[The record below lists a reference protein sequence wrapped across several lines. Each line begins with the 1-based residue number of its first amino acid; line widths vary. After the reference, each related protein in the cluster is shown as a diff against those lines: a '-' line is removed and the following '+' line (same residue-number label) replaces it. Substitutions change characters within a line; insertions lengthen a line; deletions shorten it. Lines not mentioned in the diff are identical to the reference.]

1 VHGHWSAGE
10 ARGRVGQSVLA
21 AVFVR
26 SEGSLACDGVPLKRI
41 ADDVGTPA
49 YVYSLASIRDQ
60 FRRLTQAIGDVPHR
74 VHYSC
79 KANGNL
85 AILRSLQTLG
95 AGVDVVSGGELYRAG
110 LAGFAPQDILFGG
123 VGKTER
129 EISEAV
135 AAGVL
140 MINAESEDEIRAISD
155 AAERTGRVAGVG
167 LRVNPEV
174 AIEAFHAYTRTGDKG
189 HKFGVPYDEAL
200 PVARVAM
207 RLPGVRLVGLDM
219 HVGSQLTAMAPYQR
233 ALERMIALL
242 AELRAEG
249 IDSLKY
255 LDIGGGLGVTYS
267 AESPL
272 DLTEYGALVREAAT
286 ATGLTILLEP
296 GRFLVGN
303 AGVLLARVLYR
314 KRSGGRNILVTD
326 AGMNDLLR
334 PSHYQAY
341 HRIEAVEVHGAS
353 DAGEQ
358 RSDVVGPVCE
368 SGDFLALDR
377 DLPDVKVGDYLAV
390 FSAGAYGFSMASNYN
405 ARPRAVEVVVDSDRY
420 AIATTREQYADLARH
435 ERHELEWRSE

>member
-1 VHGHWSAGE
+1 M
-10 ARGRVGQSVLA
+10 GQSVLA
-21 AVFVR
+21 AAFARTDGALV
-26 SEGSLACDGVPLKRI
+26 CDGVPLARI
-41 ADDVGTPA
+41 AQDQGTPA
-49 YVYSLASIRDQ
+49 YVYSLAAIRDQ
-60 FRRLTQAIGDVPHR
+60 FGRLTRAIGEAPHR

-85 AILRSLQTLG
+85 AILRTLQALG
-95 AGVDVVSGGELYRAG
+95 AGVDVVSGGELYRAA
-110 LAGFAPQDILFGG
+110 LAGFDPQDIIFGG

-129 EISEAV
+129 EIAEAV

-140 MINAESEDEIRAISD
+140 VINAESEDEIRAISA
-155 AAERTGRVAGVG
+155 AAERAGTHARVG

-189 HKFGVPYDEAL
+189 HKFGVPYDEAASIAE
-200 PVARVAM
+200 VAAG
-207 RLPGVRLVGLDM
+207 LPGVHLVALDM
-219 HVGSQLTAMAPYQR
+219 HVGSQLTAMAPYRR
-233 ALERMIALL
+233 ALERMVALL
-242 AELRAEG
+242 AELRAAG
-249 IDSLKY
+249 ITSLAY
-255 LDIGGGLGVTYS
+255 MDIGGGLGVTYS

-272 DLTEYGALVREAAT
+272 DLTEYGALVRAAAAET
-286 ATGLTILLEP
+286 SLTILLEP

-303 AGVLLARVLYR
+303 AGVLLTRVLYR

-341 HRIEAVEVHGAS
+341 HRIEAVEVRDS
-353 DAGEQ
+353 SEQ

-377 DLPDVKVGDYLAV
+377 ELPDVQVGDYLAV

-405 ARPRAVEVVVDSDRY
+405 ARPRAAEVVVDGDRY
-420 AIATTREQYADLARH
+420 AVATEREQYADLARH
-435 ERHELEWRSE
+435 ERHELQWRSE

>member
-1 VHGHWSAGE
+1 MGPG
-10 ARGRVGQSVLA
+10 VLA
-21 AVFVR
+21 AAFAR
-26 SEGSLACDGVPLKRI
+26 SDGVLVCDGVPLKRI
-41 ADDVGTPA
+41 AEDVGTPA
-49 YVYSLASIRDQ
+49 YVYSLGSVRDQ

-85 AILRSLQTLG
+85 AILRTLGSLG
-95 AGVDVVSGGELYRAG
+95 AGVDVVSGGELYRAT
-110 LAGFAPQDILFGG
+110 LAGFRGSDIVFGG

-129 EISEAV
+129 EIAEAM

-140 MINAESEDEIRAISD
+140 LVNAESEQELRSISAQAQRAGK
-155 AAERTGRVAGVG
+155 AAGVG
-167 LRVNPEV
+167 LRVNPEI
-174 AIEAFHAYTRTGDKG
+174 AIETFHAYTRTGDKG

-200 PVARVAM
+200 AIAQLAAQ
-207 RLPGVRLVGLDM
+207 LPGVNLIALDM
-219 HVGSQLTAMAPYQR
+219 HVGSQLTAMAPYRR
-233 ALERMIALL
+233 ALERMVQLL
-242 AELRAEG
+242 AELRGRG
-249 IDSLKY
+249 IETLRF

-267 AESPL
+267 SETPL
-272 DLTEYGALVREAAT
+272 DLTEYGALVRDAAQ
-286 ATGLTILLEP
+286 ATGLTIILEP

-303 AGVLLARVLYR
+303 AGVLLTRVLYR

-341 HRIEAVEVHGAS
+341 HRIEAVEDRDDGAP
-353 DAGEQ
+353 AGH

-377 DLPDVKVGDYLAV
+377 ELPDVQVGDYLAV

-405 ARPRAVEVVVDSDRY
+405 ARPRAAEVVVDGERY
-420 AIATTREQYADLARH
+420 AIATEREEYVDLARH
-435 ERHELEWRSE
+435 ERHELQWRRE